1 MSRFAP
7 GWTFRE
13 TCCDSG
19 SSLGTVGCV
28 LAVVILTRLV
38 RNGTSCVRQNCHASE
53 GGPLMMHSQCQCATF
68 VSGMH
73 RNWPIGAPSGPD
85 LLMPWGANHVND
97 SAVWASTLVFAHSPF
112 TSTLQPRDPLSHGCD
127 SLDTNE
133 LATS

>member
-38 RNGTSCVRQNCHASE
+38 RMV
-53 GGPLMMHSQCQCATF
+53 PLVCART
-68 VSGMH
+68 VT
-73 RNWPIGAPSGPD
+73 R
-85 LLMPWGANHVND
+85 LKE
-97 SAVWASTLVFAHSPF
+97 AHS
-112 TSTLQPRDPLSHGCD
+112 
-127 SLDTNE
+127 
-133 LATS
+133 